1 MSIWNLSSGRS
12 AQEIAESGATKFET
26 NNNFLPLPDKSY
38 HNATVSAIA
47 WDEYEDVKHIQIT
60 WDIVGED
67 SPFKNRKVFHKI
79 KVNAE
84 KDTARDNA
92 IKMLIALNAI
102 AEADLL
108 SIANPTDDDLE
119 EALLGVCACIK
130 VDLWAMKDSGAYGNY
145 VSGVDETADD
155 LDEQDYEALM
165 AKTLERLAKLGI
177 DVDEPKEKDEKKAS
191 KPNRDGKAAK
201 AGAKT
206 ERKSRF

>member
-1 MSIWNLSSGRS
+1 MSIWNLSSGKS

-47 WDEYEDVKHIQIT
+47 WDEYGDVEHIQVT

-79 KVNAE
+79 KVNAD

-102 AEADLL
+102 GGADLL
-108 SIANPTDDDLE
+108 SIANPTNDDLE

-165 AKTLERLAKLGI
+165 ANTLERLAKLGI
-177 DVDEPKEKDEKKAS
+177 DVGEPKEKGGKKTS
-191 KPNRDGKAAK
+191 GKPDQKAAK
-201 AGAKT
+201 SG
-206 ERKSRF
+206 EGRKSRF